1 MIKVE
6 NLIFNYGDLKVK
18 AIDDISFTINE
29 GEYVAIIGHNGS
41 GKSTLS
47 KLLVGLLKPKSGSI
61 KINNIV
67 ITRKNLPKIRK
78 IIGVVFQNPE
88 NQFVGSTVE
97 DDIAFGLEN
106 QKLSREKMRSTVI
119 QLGKAMGVEKILNK
133 EPHNLSGGQ
142 KQRVAICSTLALSP
156 KIIIFDEVTSMLD
169 PKGKT
174 DILNIIHNIQKNEN
188 KTLIS
193 ITHDMDE
200 AFLADKVLVM
210 SQGKVVAY
218 GIPSEILSNQE
229 IIKIAKIDNPFV
241 YKISEKLSKV
251 LDIEPTFSEKELVRV
266 LCK

>member
-1 MIKVE
+1 MIKVDK
-6 NLIFNYGDLKVK
+6 LIFNYGDLAVK
-18 AIDDISFTINE
+18 AIDDISFQINE

-61 KINNIV
+61 NIGGIP
-67 ITRKNLPKIRK
+67 ITRKNLNKIRSL
-78 IIGVVFQNPE
+78 IGVVFQNPE

-106 QKLSREKMRSTVI
+106 QNLSREEMHSIVI
-119 QLGKAMGVEKILNK
+119 KLSKAIGVNKILTK

-142 KQRVAICSTLALSP
+142 KQRVAICSTLALNP

-174 DILNIIHNIQKNEN
+174 DILKIIHDIQINGN

-200 AFLADKVLVM
+200 AFSADKVLVM
-210 SQGKVVAY
+210 SKGKIIAY
-218 GIPSEILSNQE
+218 GIPEDILSDQK
-229 IIKIAKIDNPFV
+229 IIDLAKIDNPFI
-241 YKISEKLSKV
+241 YKISEKLSKH
-251 LDIEPTFSEKELVRV
+251 LNIDITFSEKNLVDQ